1 MHTYLTL
8 EMECHVLQCNVI
20 KEMKVPTLSAMQWSH
35 SFTIVLIVLLNILSK

>member
-20 KEMKVPTLSAMQWSH
+20 KEMKVHTLSAMQWSH
-35 SFTIVLIVLLNILSK
+35 SFIIVLIVLLNVLSK